1 MELAHHDL
9 TFQIT
14 IKYQEWASLKCGSI
28 ATAFRV
34 APGEHTFYWW
44 TPDPTFLELA
54 PLPLQFPPFNAR
66 EFAQSILT
74 SSGSS
79 TSIDTIVS
87 QDLAILAPTVE
98 KFADK
103 LQLTLSQMD
112 EILLDQ
118 KNTGD
123 SWENVT
129 CRWILA
135 NRAAWQ
141 KWIPDE
147 SECAPGFGLFD
158 QILSEF
164 TDTRV
169 NVTNKI
175 ICEAAWGWETAKKQI
190 PNIQWPTQFIW

>member
-1 MELAHHDL
+1 
-9 TFQIT
+9 
-14 IKYQEWASLKCGSI
+14 
-28 ATAFRV
+28 
-34 APGEHTFYWW
+34 
-44 TPDPTFLELA
+44 LELA

-112 EILLDQ
+112 ESRLDQ

-135 NRAAWQ
+135 NRATWQ